1 MKKKIIILGLSAI
14 LSCSFMFAIN
24 SISKHNDGTKAI
36 EMNVSAECVSWK
48 FREVYGHDEVKI
60 FNNCSSDIIIS
71 YKYWTSRWIFVELR
85 VKAGTSSLWLP
96 ADNLKDFTYT
106 FDD

>member
-14 LSCSFMFAIN
+14 LSCSSMFAIN
-24 SISKHNDGTKAI
+24 SISKHNEETKVV
-36 EMNVSAECVSWK
+36 EMSESAECVSWK
-48 FREVYGHDEVKI
+48 FREVHGHDEVKI
-60 FNNCSSDIIIS
+60 SNNCSSDITVS
-71 YKYWTSRWIFVELR
+71 YKYWTDHWVSVKFG
-85 VKAGTSSLWLP
+85 VKAGTSSSWWP